1 MLYGTD
7 LDFAYPGLY
16 PPSELLGDAHGGG
29 GGGGGGNGGGMP
41 MPKVQSRGS
50 QGPAKTNS
58 RIIET
63 VEQAPSQA
71 QAQQQQQMAMAAQQ
85 PQQIAIPNH
94 VHAAALAAAQK
105 QYYAVEADASYLEKL
120 SQKRRDVW
128 KLLLYAFIILTALSI
143 HGLMKQAIKFV
154 TKQYDLSIRNTW
166 LLRGAYPLLIIFLMW
181 NIKAIAL

>member
-16 PPSELLGDAHGGG
+16 PPSELLGDHGS
-29 GGGGGGNGGGMP
+29 GNGNGNGSVP
-41 MPKVQSRGS
+41 MPKVQSRTN
-50 QGPAKTNS
+50 QGPAKSNS

-63 VEQAPSQA
+63 VEQAQQTQ
-71 QAQQQQQMAMAAQQ
+71 QAQQQQAQQ
-85 PQQIAIPNH
+85 VAMHSQQPQIAIPNH

-128 KLLLYAFIILTALSI
+128 KLLLYSFIILTALSI

-154 TKQYDLSIRNTW
+154 SKQYDLSVRNTW
-166 LLRGAYPLLIIFLMW
+166 LLRGAYPLLIIFFMW